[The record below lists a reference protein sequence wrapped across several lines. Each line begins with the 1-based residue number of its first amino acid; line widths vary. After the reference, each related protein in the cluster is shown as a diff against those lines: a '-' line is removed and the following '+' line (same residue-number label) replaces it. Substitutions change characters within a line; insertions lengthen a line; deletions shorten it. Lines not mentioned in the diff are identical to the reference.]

1 MNRMEEYNTLM
12 EELDKPIP
20 ELESVMDRAYRRAR
34 KREKRY
40 KYIIRPAISVAAV
53 FVVFVLLVNFCT
65 PVAYACSKVPFLKE
79 LAEAVT
85 FSRSLSDAV
94 DNEYAQLV
102 DLSQSHGG
110 ITVNVEYLIVDK
122 KQVNVFFSIESDK
135 YEAPSVNAD
144 ACMANG
150 EEFEGYGISFR
161 NNDAENGELKSIT
174 IDFYE
179 NDVPDSLL
187 LKLHINDCENKA
199 LEIVDFDFLLEFDP
213 DFTETGRT
221 VAVNQIVVLN
231 NQEIIITDMEIYP
244 SYMCINLEAADSNTA
259 WLEDLFFY
267 IETDTGEKFD
277 TVSNGTSAIGD
288 KDSPMMV
295 SFRADSAYFY
305 EAEHIKL
312 VITGALWL
320 DKEDNKV
327 YFNLKTGE
335 TGDMPE
341 NAELIEAVMEEDG
354 WVLRF
359 KNTML
364 NDGVY
369 HQIFK
374 MAYYDEAGNEYS
386 IGGLSS
392 NLRDDKETGTEY
404 HCEELY
410 LGAFEGEELWL
421 MPCFDYIWYADEA
434 IVVPL
439 Q

>member
-1 MNRMEEYNTLM
+1 MNRMEEYNSLM
-12 EELDKPIP
+12 EELDEPVP
-20 ELESVMDRAYRRAR
+20 ALDNVMERAYRRAR

-40 KYIIRPAISVAAV
+40 KYVIRPAVSVAAV
-53 FVVFVLLVNFCT
+53 FVVFVLLVNFCS

-94 DNEYAQLV
+94 DNEYAQTM
-102 DLSQSHGG
+102 DISQTHGG
-110 ITVNVEYLIVDK
+110 ITINVEYLIVDK
-122 KQVNVFFSIESDK
+122 KQVNVFFSIESNK
-135 YEAPSVNAD
+135 YKAPRVEVD
-144 ACMANG
+144 ACMVNG
-150 EEFEGYGISFR
+150 EEFEGYSTSFR

-174 IDFYE
+174 IDFID

-187 LKLHINDCENKA
+187 LKLHINDYANKA
-199 LEIVDFDFLLEFDP
+199 LETVDFDFFLEFDP
-213 DFTETGRT
+213 YFTERGR
-221 VAVNQIVVLN
+221 VVEVNQTVMLD

-259 WLEDLFFY
+259 WLDDLFFY
-267 IETDTGEKFD
+267 IETDTGEIFD
-277 TVSNGTSAIGD
+277 TISNGTTAIGD

-305 EAEHIKL
+305 EAEHINL

-320 DKEDNKV
+320 GKEDNKV

-341 NAELIEAVMEEDG
+341 NAEFIEAVMEEDG

-369 HQIFK
+369 HQIFN

-386 IGGLSS
+386 TGGLSS
-392 NLRDDKETGTEY
+392 ILRDDKETGEEY
-404 HCEELY
+404 QCEEHH

-421 MPCFDYIWYADEA
+421 MPCFDYIWYVEEP